1 MNTQT
6 IRALLIIDLD
16 GKRIYSKY
24 YEKNPSLS
32 LQKQQD
38 IENRVAKSVASK
50 GNNDLFL
57 LDKYV
62 VIYRQLSDTIVA
74 MLTDPSENEIF
85 VNMTLNCIVDG
96 FDKIFERGFDK
107 KIALEYYDK
116 IAIAIDEVIDDG
128 IVLETDSQALADRV
142 NFKNLEGTESA
153 GFSEISLSS
162 ALNFAKGSLLSF
174 WKGGK

>member
-6 IRALLIIDLD
+6 IRAFLLIDLD

-24 YEKNPSLS
+24 YEKNPTLS
-32 LQKQQD
+32 LTKQQD
-38 IENRVAKSVASK
+38 IETRVAKSVATK

-62 VIYRQLSDTIVA
+62 VLYKQLSDVIVA
-74 MLTDPSENEIF
+74 MLTDPQENEIF
-85 VNMTLNCIVDG
+85 VQMALNCIVDG
-96 FDKIFERGFDK
+96 FDRIFERGFDK

-128 IVLETDSQALADRV
+128 IILETNSEALADRV
-142 NFKNLEGTESA
+142 NFKNIEGGESS